1 MMKFNTVEEALIDLI
16 KDVKDVYIE
25 EYALPVEKIL
35 EKAIKDIKNIN

>member
-1 MMKFNTVEEALIDLI
+1 MKFNTVEEALRDLI
-16 KDVKDVYIE
+16 KDVKDAYLD

>member
-1 MMKFNTVEEALIDLI
+1 MKFNTVEEALRDLI

-25 EYALPVEKIL
+25 EYALRVEKIL